1 MCNEI
6 IYGRNRDS
14 IFVREAVMVSA
25 ANEMEPYSAKKTYF
39 FFTVSSDHFI
49 ILGLDTITCAVRIMK
64 YHSATLLKEHIIR
77 QFI

>member
-1 MCNEI
+1 
-6 IYGRNRDS
+6 
-14 IFVREAVMVSA
+14 VREAVMVSA

-64 YHSATLLKEHIIR
+64 YHSATLLK
-77 QFI
+77 